1 MPENGAEFR
10 ELLDRLFECWVLKG
24 FNSAGPGY
32 LAYIPGGGVFTSAV
46 ADFIANAVNRYT
58 GLWLAAPALV
68 QIESNVLRWFCDL
81 AGYPPEAQGILT
93 TGGSMANFTAIV
105 TARRDRLPENF
116 LSGTVYASDQVH
128 HSVIKAATLAG
139 FPPCNVRQTASDE
152 RFRIRLDSLAER
164 IAEDRSKGFTPFL
177 IVGSAGSTN
186 TGAVDDLSGLAQL
199 ARDERMWFHV
209 DGAYGGFFLLTDRGR
224 HILRGIDQADSI
236 TLDPHKALFLPYGI
250 GCLLV
255 RNGEA
260 LKRAHTT
267 HAAYLPPM
275 QDDPDFIDF
284 CEYSPELTRDYRGL
298 RVWLPFKLH
307 GAGAFRRYL
316 DEKLDLI
323 EWVTEE
329 LRNIPGIEI
338 VAEPQLTVVAFRYRH
353 RDLQGEELNQWNRN
367 FLNRINARKRVLL
380 TATTLNGRF
389 VLRICIL
396 SFRTHKD
403 RLEMALEDIRAA
415 LLQQGLGIG
424 D

>member
-1 MPENGAEFR
+1 
-10 ELLDRLFECWVLKG
+10 
-24 FNSAGPGY
+24 
-32 LAYIPGGGVFTSAV
+32 
-46 ADFIANAVNRYT
+46 
-58 GLWLAAPALV
+58 
-68 QIESNVLRWFCDL
+68 
-81 AGYPPEAQGILT
+81 
-93 TGGSMANFTAIV
+93 
-105 TARRDRLPENF
+105 
-116 LSGTVYASDQVH
+116 
-128 HSVIKAATLAG
+128 
-139 FPPCNVRQTASDE
+139 
-152 RFRIRLDSLAER
+152 
-164 IAEDRSKGFTPFL
+164 
-177 IVGSAGSTN
+177 VGSAGSTN